1 MGSNPVPRTHSVVV
15 QMVKCRAHTPG
26 DAGSNPAHATKEIKM
41 SLRRHTRRFRQE
53 AIAFHEK
60 CMRENAPCWLCGMP
74 IDYAAKPN
82 TTDDSYN
89 LDHYYPVSKRPDL
102 QEDPA
107 GFRPSH
113 TSCNGL
119 R

>member
-1 MGSNPVPRTHSVVV
+1 
-15 QMVKCRAHTPG
+15 
-26 DAGSNPAHATKEIKM
+26 M
-41 SLRRHTRRFRQE
+41 SGLRKHTRRFRQE

-74 IDYAAKPN
+74 IDYAAQPN
-82 TTDDSYN
+82 TSDDSYN

-113 TSCNGL
+113 ASCNLL
-119 R
+119 RGNADPRKPLGMLSRIWA